1 VKKTLRIF
9 VTLLIVGIAIA
20 LVGWRYRLYLTN
32 PWTRDGQVRANVV
45 QVAPRVSGPVVELPI
60 TDNQLVKAGQLL
72 FRIDPRTYAN
82 SLEQAK
88 AQYEQ
93 QVSNLHVAEQQVE
106 TAKVQIDISEASV
119 DQAQSKVNETEA
131 DIEKNK
137 AEWERQQ
144 NLLPQRATSQKSVE
158 RAKASYLVAIE
169 QRKSALAGLAQAKSN
184 LANSKTSLASAE
196 ASLRKAVAMV
206 REGRS
211 SIEQAE
217 LNLAF
222 TELRSP
228 VTGYVT
234 NLTLRIGSQAVANQP
249 QLSVIDTESFWIEG
263 FFKETQIGRLHP
275 GDEALVTLMGY
286 PRRPLEGVVES
297 IGWGIAQQDGSVGY
311 EMLPSVDPTFD
322 WIRLAQRLPVR
333 VKLDDVPEDIR
344 LRLGVTA
351 SVLIRS
357 ESDLSR

>member
-1 VKKTLRIF
+1 MKKTLRIF

-158 RAKASYLVAIE
+158 WPRPATRLPSSSAS
-169 QRKSALAGLAQAKSN
+169 RHWPG
-184 LANSKTSLASAE
+184 SLRPNPIWPTARHHWQVPRPASA
-196 ASLRKAVAMV
+196 R
-206 REGRS
+206 
-211 SIEQAE
+211 
-217 LNLAF
+217 
-222 TELRSP
+222 
-228 VTGYVT
+228 
-234 NLTLRIGSQAVANQP
+234 
-249 QLSVIDTESFWIEG
+249 
-263 FFKETQIGRLHP
+263 
-275 GDEALVTLMGY
+275 
-286 PRRPLEGVVES
+286 
-297 IGWGIAQQDGSVGY
+297 
-311 EMLPSVDPTFD
+311 
-322 WIRLAQRLPVR
+322 RLPWCGRADPVSS
-333 VKLDDVPEDIR
+333 R
-344 LRLGVTA
+344 L
-351 SVLIRS
+351 S
-357 ESDLSR
+357 